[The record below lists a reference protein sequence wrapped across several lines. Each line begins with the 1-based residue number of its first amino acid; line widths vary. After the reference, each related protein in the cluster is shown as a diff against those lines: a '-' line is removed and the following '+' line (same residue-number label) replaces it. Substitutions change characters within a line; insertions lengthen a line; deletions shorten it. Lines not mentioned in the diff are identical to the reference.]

1 MNKIKN
7 IKTLA
12 ISMLLPVV
20 GFCQEQTVKETSSY
34 FSNVLFI
41 TLLST
46 IVLLA
51 VVMVAFASV
60 FKNIADSDFL
70 ANKYGNK
77 PENNSSAIK
86 SVITFLLICTS
97 ASMIA
102 QEKVLAT
109 VIKDDGRIG
118 GLDQFTFYFM
128 VFVIFIELLILG
140 LMFFQFNFLV
150 KTQIPITEK
159 KSKIVE
165 SKLLMS
171 LTDAVPIE
179 EEESILLDHDYDG
192 IKELDNN
199 LPPWWKYGFY
209 FTIVVAIIYL
219 FNFHVLKT
227 GALQGQEY
235 INEIAQARL
244 EVDEFMKNSAN
255 NVDENTV
262 KLLTE
267 DLDMVAG
274 KDVFMANCSACH
286 GKLGE
291 GTVGPNFADEYW
303 IHGGGVKDIFKTIK
317 YGWVEKGMK
326 AWKEDLSPMQMAQV
340 TSYIKSLRGS
350 NPPNG
355 KVPQGDLFVEGGE
368 TSSTDFKSV
377 ANDSLKFQIKSD
389 SINAA
394 LNKTAASN
402 K

>member
-235 INEIAQARL
+235 INEIAQAKL

-355 KVPQGDLFVEGGE
+355 KVPQGDLFVEVAE

-377 ANDSLKFQIKSD
+377 ANDSLNFQIKSD

-394 LNKTAASN
+394 LTKTAASN

>member
-1 MNKIKN
+1 MKKYNN
-7 IKTLA
+7 IKALA
-12 ISMLLPVV
+12 IAMLFPVL
-20 GFCQEQTVKETSSY
+20 GFCQEQTVKESSTY

-41 TLLST
+41 TLLAT

-51 VVMVAFASV
+51 IVVVAFAGV

-70 ANKYGNK
+70 TNKYGDKSN
-77 PENNSSAIK
+77 NNSSTIK
-86 SVITFLLICTS
+86 SVITFLMIS
-97 ASMIA
+97 SSVSMMA
-102 QEKVLAT
+102 QDKVIVVVA
-109 VIKDDGRIG
+109 KDDGRIG

-150 KTQIPITEK
+150 KTQMPIVEK

-165 SKLLMS
+165 SKILMS
-171 LTDAVPIE
+171 LTDAVAIE
-179 EEESILLDHDYDG
+179 DEESILLDHDYDG

-209 FTIVVAIIYL
+209 LTIAVAVIYL
-219 FNFHVLKT
+219 FNFHVLKI

-235 INEIAQARL
+235 INEMAQAQL

-255 NVDENTV
+255 NVDENTI

-267 DLDMVAG
+267 ASDMTAG
-274 KDVFMANCSACH
+274 KDIFMANCAACH

-326 AWKEDLSPMQMAQV
+326 SWKEDLSPMQMAQV
-340 TSYIKSLRGS
+340 TSYIKSLRGT
-350 NPPNG
+350 NPLNG
-355 KVPQGDLFVEGGE
+355 KAPQGDLFIEDGVALVND
-368 TSSTDFKSV
+368 STKV
-377 ANDSLKFQIKSD
+377 ASDSLNIQMKVDSLKTPLS
-389 SINAA
+389 ATVA
-394 LNKTAASN
+394 NK